1 MSDMTTSIPS
11 HFAVYSDF
19 YFSLS
24 DKSSISTLLI
34 SLELSA
40 KYILCSLCE
49 VYSDSSQDPLLWGCR
64 PQSRKLTS
72 LQYHLQPSH
81 TSSSFLFQSHD
92 LQLGAEM
99 KTSPVSWES
108 LYDFLSRT
116 WRALGTLPT
125 THSYRS
131 QWKRVVNHG
140 FRNLVWHI
148 AICPP
153 RWLFEWLSI
162 DRCFWRARSELCP
175 ACHLSESHRVLLHD
189 GSCKSLLLFF

>member
-34 SLELSA
+34 SAELSA
-40 KYILCSLCE
+40 KHILCSLCE
-49 VYSDSSQDPLLWGCR
+49 VYSDSSQDPLFWGCR

-81 TSSSFLFQSHD
+81 TSSSFLFQSRD
-92 LQLGAEM
+92 LQLEAEM

-131 QWKRVVNHG
+131 QWKGVVNHG
-140 FRNLVWHI
+140 VQESCL
-148 AICPP
+148 AY
-153 RWLFEWLSI
+153 
-162 DRCFWRARSELCP
+162 
-175 ACHLSESHRVLLHD
+175 CHLPSTVVVWMAVHRQVLL
-189 GSCKSLLLFF
+189 KSMVWTLSSRSSVWEP